1 MNLDQKIKDF
11 GLVRYILM
19 NGGKIAPLELYYENN
34 DILSSMNP
42 SIYIDDN
49 DIAYINIR
57 AVNYNL
63 FAVNTQE
70 ITCDD
75 QPTIYVGADQ
85 TKLITTNF
93 FGTINLDTLEINNIY
108 KVDTS
113 NFDKEPQWDFI
124 GLEDARI
131 IKWNNNIYLCGVR
144 RDVKS
149 NGEGRM
155 ELSKIEFINNN
166 WVEVER
172 TRMPCGNDND
182 DSYCEKNWM
191 PVLNK
196 EYTWVNNIREENN
209 GKLLCKISNF
219 DINTQTTTNRF
230 TKFISKNDPQSYYR
244 GNSQVVQ
251 YGDYYYCIVHFVY
264 YEEYINRSRQAK
276 YVSYIVK
283 FDLDLNVIDVSD
295 EFLFSN
301 DFTIEF
307 GCGLAIKNNIAYI
320 TYSEDDSASYIIK
333 FPANLLFN

>member
-182 DSYCEKNWM
+182 D
-191 PVLNK
+191 
-196 EYTWVNNIREENN
+196 
-209 GKLLCKISNF
+209 F
-219 DINTQTTTNRF
+219 F
-230 TKFISKNDPQSYYR
+230 F
-244 GNSQVVQ
+244 
-251 YGDYYYCIVHFVY
+251 FVA
-264 YEEYINRSRQAK
+264 S
-276 YVSYIVK
+276 
-283 FDLDLNVIDVSD
+283 
-295 EFLFSN
+295 
-301 DFTIEF
+301 
-307 GCGLAIKNNIAYI
+307 IK
-320 TYSEDDSASYIIK
+320 
-333 FPANLLFN
+333 